1 MTLEDPDFDF
11 VNLVVTI
18 GTSAQA
24 NLGEIPDFRTGKP
37 KINLALAR
45 TNINML
51 ASLKRKTEGRLS
63 PKELKVITDFMDDLQ
78 AKYMELLK
86 SGGEVV
92 LAKKEKAIEKALP
105 SSPTLPHQGGG
116 SRAEKLIAL
125 IKQKRKE
132 MGV

>member
-1 MTLEDPDFDF
+1 MSLEDPDFDF

-63 PKELKVITDFMDDLQ
+63 SKELKVITDFMEDLQ
-78 AKYMELLK
+78 TKYLALLK
-86 SGGEVV
+86 SGGEAVK
-92 LAKKEKAIEKALP
+92 AKHSSLP
-105 SSPTLPHQGGG
+105 SPPPEGGREVLVPGGG
-116 SRAEKLIAL
+116 TRAEKLIAL